1 MDNNSESTKVAD
13 LFQEVMILFKQS
25 MSKVFENSGITAPQ
39 GMVLR
44 IISMHKKIKVT
55 ELSSKLSL
63 PNSTVS
69 GLVDRLEKQGM
80 VTRERSEEDRRVVYV
95 SLSPHFKETH
105 QHFHK
110 NLRINIENVM
120 KQGTVDDVN
129 AIFIGLNTLK
139 KLLSGPEK

>member
-1 MDNNSESTKVAD
+1 MGICIICASTPLSYIFLRSYYIYADFFNILQGNLIPRLTNQYLESN
-13 LFQEVMILFKQS
+13 IY
-25 MSKVFENSGITAPQ
+25 FEDEINVREIYG
-39 GMVLR
+39 
-44 IISMHKKIKVT
+44 
-55 ELSSKLSL
+55 
-63 PNSTVS
+63 
-69 GLVDRLEKQGM
+69 LEKQGM